1 MSKFTCELIKPSHTI
16 NFHNGSKQ
24 VGLLDFNGPIMIF
37 TGDADESAKV
47 FFDFVAERFA
57 QRLSEKREWA
67 GLTTDYKQ
75 GWIDAMPYDPQPH
88 HCMVLVNVIEAALK
102 EKNT

>member
-16 NFHNGSKQ
+16 NLHNGSKQ

-57 QRLSEKREWA
+57 QRLSEKREWV
-67 GLTTDYKQ
+67 GLTED
-75 GWIDAMPYDPQPH
+75 DMDCLFPH
-88 HCMVLVNVIEAALK
+88 GSTVWVQATVKIIEAKLK